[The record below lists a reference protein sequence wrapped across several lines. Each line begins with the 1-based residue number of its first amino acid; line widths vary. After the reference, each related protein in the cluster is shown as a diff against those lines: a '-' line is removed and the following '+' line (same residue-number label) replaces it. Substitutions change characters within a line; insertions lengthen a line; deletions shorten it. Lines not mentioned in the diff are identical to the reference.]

1 MGVAEKIMD
10 TTTAAPPKQVG
21 RVLIDRGL
29 ITEAQIQQALAEQ
42 KKSGHHKLL
51 GETIIELGF
60 CTEDQ
65 VVEALAEAYGMP
77 YVKLNPKLSDPR
89 VLSALPREFIE
100 KQCVLPLFKVDDVLT
115 VAVHE
120 PANVFLIEEIGE
132 IAKCAV
138 QFVAA
143 TARDIHASLALHQ
156 TNTKGLDF
164 EELLEDVS
172 ESIDTVE
179 EPSLDIANLADAADG
194 SPVIKLAN
202 YIIYNAVRDGASDI
216 HIEPDD
222 NQLRVR
228 YRIDGHLI
236 EKLNPPVQMAA
247 ALISRLKIM
256 ASLDISERRLPQ
268 DGAIHVRIE
277 GRPVDLRVSILPN
290 RHGEKI
296 VLRIIDNRNAMVSLA
311 QLGFDM
317 ETLEKF
323 QRQVKQPHG
332 LMLVTG
338 PTGSGKSTTLYAA
351 LAELNSPTINIC
363 TVEDPIEFNV
373 PGINQFQVNEKIGFT
388 FPGTLRSLL
397 RQDPDVIMIG
407 EIRDAET
414 AKIAVQSALTGHMV
428 FSTLHTND
436 APGAVTRLYNV
447 GVEPYLIS
455 ASLSGVLAQRLV
467 RKLCSSCSEE
477 AIPPSNILR
486 AAERL
491 GQTVDRMF
499 VGVGCS
505 KCRKSGY
512 SGRIGLYEM
521 MTPDDEMRDAI
532 TASATLNALR
542 GHAKRMGMRSLVE
555 DGFEKIRQGIT
566 TAEEVIRVTAT

>member
-1 MGVAEKIMD
+1 MD
-10 TTTAAPPKQVG
+10 TTTVAPPKQVG
-21 RVLIDRGL
+21 RVLLDRGL

-42 KKSGHHKLL
+42 KKSGHRKLL
-51 GETIIELGF
+51 GEMIIELGF

-77 YVKLNPKLSDPR
+77 YVKLNAKLFDPR
-89 VLSALPREFIE
+89 VLNALPREFIE
-100 KQCVLPLFKVDDVLT
+100 KQCVLPLFKVDGVLT

-138 QFVAA
+138 QVVAA
-143 TARDIHASLALHQ
+143 TASDIHASLATHQ
-156 TNTKGLDF
+156 TINKALDF
-164 EELLEDVS
+164 EEMLEDVS
-172 ESIDTVE
+172 ESIDAIE
-179 EPSLDIANLADAADG
+179 AASLDIANLADAADG

-202 YIIYNAVRDGASDI
+202 YIICNAVRDGASDI

-228 YRIDGHLI
+228 YRVDGNLI
-236 EKLNPPVQMAA
+236 EKLKPPFHMGA
-247 ALISRLKIM
+247 ALISRIKIM

-268 DGAIHVRIE
+268 DGAIHVRID
-277 GRPVDLRVSILPN
+277 GRQVDLRVSILPN

-317 ETLEKF
+317 DTLEQF

-332 LMLVTG
+332 LLLVTG

-351 LAELNSPTINIC
+351 LGELNEPSINIC
-363 TVEDPIEFNV
+363 TVEDPIELNV

-477 AIPPSNILR
+477 AVPTSAIVRS
-486 AAERL
+486 AERL
-491 GQTVDRMF
+491 GQTVERMF

-505 KCRKSGY
+505 KCRKTGF

-521 MTPDDEMRDAI
+521 MVPDDEMRDAI
-532 TASATLNALR
+532 TAGATLNALR
-542 GHAKRMGMRSLVE
+542 SHAKRMGMRSLIE